1 MTINRIDYITTFH
14 DYIHTKYNKVC
25 GILRLGQKLAIKSPL
40 NHRSIHSCTLTYVDV
55 LVVDVTTNNIPHLY
69 NRIWVIRV
77 LLMGRILITEFYA
90 VNDAF

>member
-1 MTINRIDYITTFH
+1 MPWTQTR
-14 DYIHTKYNKVC
+14 NKVP
-25 GILRLGQKLAIKSPL
+25 IEPSFYSQLHI
-40 NHRSIHSCTLTYVDV
+40 NLTVDVDV